1 MCMML
6 VRQEVESFG
15 DREIIR
21 INGSDIMFL
30 SK

>member
-6 VRQEVESFG
+6 ARREVERFG

-21 INGSDIMFL
+21 INRRDIMFL